1 MNGYFSTFM
10 IELLINCCIQN
21 QPYFGNYQSDS
32 LLIANLKFI
41 LFQAY
46 FNKNW
51 EIMFWISEL
60 VYEYLKRIMNVVRIH
75 INDLYNC
82 KSIHSILFLKGKLLD
97 RSISNARWLI
107 VLWDEC
113 YNGLY
118 FKSLMHICVYVIF
131 KHII

>member
-1 MNGYFSTFM
+1 MNGYFSVFM
-10 IELLINCCIQN
+10 IELLINYCIKN
-21 QPYFGNYQSDS
+21 QPYFGNYQSNS
-32 LLIANLKFI
+32 LLIENLKFM
-41 LFQAY
+41 LFQMY
-46 FNKNW
+46 FSKTW
-51 EIMFWISEL
+51 EIMLRISEL
-60 VYEYLKRIMNVVRIH
+60 AYEYLKKIMNVVRIH

-82 KSIHSILFLKGKLLD
+82 KSIHSILFSEGKLLD

-113 YNGLY
+113 YNGLC